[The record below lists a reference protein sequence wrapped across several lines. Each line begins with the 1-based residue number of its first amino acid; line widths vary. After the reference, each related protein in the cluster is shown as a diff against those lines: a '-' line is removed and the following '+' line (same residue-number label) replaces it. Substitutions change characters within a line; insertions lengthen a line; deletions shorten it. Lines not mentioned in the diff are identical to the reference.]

1 MTDRWLYGW
10 GLGYAAVG
18 AASLLIPLYA
28 LELGAGPLLVGL
40 MASTAAFAG
49 VPGAILWGRLA
60 ARTDRRRVFVLVAL
74 AATAGVLA
82 VVPLLSDPVAL
93 LVANA
98 ALWFVVAAAAPVLNL
113 IVVDGVPESDWERE
127 IGRLNHYQGYGWL
140 LGLVAGAAWTGA
152 AAAATDASP
161 VAAQRSFFLAS
172 AASTAVALG
181 VVRYWYPER
190 PRVSPE
196 RFRRVYRRLSR
207 TGGRTVRAVPFGP
220 SRVYWSLRSL
230 RPDRLTGRFRSRLGT
245 YLAALTLCFVGFS
258 VFFGPLPAYLTAESF
273 STDGIFALFVLS
285 SAGSAAFY
293 ARAGD
298 LSARMDARRL
308 QVAALLG
315 RAGAFPVIAAV
326 GVALAPPVAVAAQ
339 APLFAFVGVT
349 WAVIAVTSTG
359 VVTRL
364 APSEARGEALGAYA
378 ALSNFG
384 GGVGSALGG
393 WIAASAG
400 YVAAFGVAAGLIAV
414 GAALVALG
422 RRGAVPAADRPL
434 GR

>member
-82 VVPLLSDPVAL
+82 IVPFLTDPVAL
-93 LVANA
+93 LAANA

-113 IVVDGVPESDWERE
+113 IVVDGVPESDWDRE

-152 AAAATDASP
+152 AGAVSDAGP

-172 AASTAVALG
+172 AASTALALA

-190 PRVSPE
+190 PRVSPV
-196 RFRRVYRRLSR
+196 RFQRIYRRTAR

-220 SRVYWSLRSL
+220 ARVYWSLRSL
-230 RPDRLTGRFRSRLGT
+230 DSDRLSGRFRSQLGS
-245 YLAALTLCFVGFS
+245 YFAALTLCFVGFS
-258 VFFGPLPAYLTAESF
+258 VFFGPLPAYLTAEAF
-273 STDGIFALFVLS
+273 PTDGVFALFVLS

-293 ARAGD
+293 VRAGD
-298 LSARMDARRL
+298 LSTRFDARRL
-308 QVAALLG
+308 QIAALLG
-315 RAGAFPVIAAV
+315 RAGSFPVIAAV
-326 GVALAPPVAVAAQ
+326 GVLFVPPAAVVGQ

-349 WAVIAVTSTG
+349 WAVIAVTATG
-359 VVTRL
+359 LVTRL
-364 APSEARGEALGAYA
+364 APPSARGEALGTYA
-378 ALSNFG
+378 ALSSFG

-393 WIAASAG
+393 WIASSAG
-400 YVAAFGVAAGLIAV
+400 YVVAFGAAAGLIAV
-414 GAALVALG
+414 GAALVVL
-422 RRGAVPAADRPL
+422 VPGGPATASERPL
-434 GR
+434 G